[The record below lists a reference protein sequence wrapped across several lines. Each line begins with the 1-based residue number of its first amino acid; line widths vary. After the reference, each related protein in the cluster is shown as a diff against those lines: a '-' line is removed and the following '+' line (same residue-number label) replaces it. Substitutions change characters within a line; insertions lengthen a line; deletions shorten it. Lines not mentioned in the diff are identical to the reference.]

1 MSIYLIIS
9 NLPSVVE
16 DLGQTEVIRIITNIV
31 IVDIKYMLSMFD
43 GDIDDIFSP
52 IGQGVHNA

>member
-1 MSIYLIIS
+1 MSIYLINS

-16 DLGQTEVIRIITNIV
+16 DLGLIEVICTITNIV

-43 GDIDDIFSP
+43 GDIADVFSP
-52 IGQGVHNA
+52 IDQEVHNA